1 MRVVL
6 AATGGDVQDAEATA
20 RPPIPSFSLHPN
32 GHQQAP
38 DPLPIGNP
46 QSRRISATA
55 ALVSQ
60 SDLVSSSTEKTSIHL
75 PVSII
80 AGQETINTSGAQ
92 QLSPSLGNHPV
103 FCPDSAAELQRR
115 AYLLALS
122 EISPSLPFFY
132 DLDIHTQI
140 WAPPCHAYGTCF
152 GLRRK
157 SGFSSWVSYVQYWED
172 WRRGFR
178 S

>member
-1 MRVVL
+1 MVL

-80 AGQETINTSGAQ
+80 AGQETINTSRAQ
-92 QLSPSLGNHPV
+92 QLSPSLLATPL
-103 FCPDSAAELQRR
+103 FSAQIQPQSFNA
-115 AYLLALS
+115 ALTCWL
-122 EISPSLPFFY
+122 SPRSLPLSPFSTTSTY
-132 DLDIHTQI
+132 THK
-140 WAPPCHAYGTCF
+140 YGRLPVTHMEPA
-152 GLRRK
+152 L
-157 SGFSSWVSYVQYWED
+157 V
-172 WRRGFR
+172 
-178 S
+178 